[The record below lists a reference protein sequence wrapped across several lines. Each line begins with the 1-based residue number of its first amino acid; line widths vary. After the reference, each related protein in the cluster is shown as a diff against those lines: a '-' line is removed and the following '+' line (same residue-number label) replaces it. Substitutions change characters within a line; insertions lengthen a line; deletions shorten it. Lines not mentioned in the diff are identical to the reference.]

1 MLDLRRREFITLL
14 GGAAAAWPLSARAEQ
29 AGMPVIGFL
38 RSASLGDAT
47 LRVTEFRRGL
57 KETGYIEGQ
66 NVAIEYH
73 SAENRPDRLQA
84 IVADL
89 VHRPVAVIVCN
100 GIAALTAKAATTTVP
115 IVFATGG
122 DPVALGLVA
131 SFNRPGGNVTGV
143 SFFTG
148 VLGEKRLELLRQL
161 VPKATTIAV
170 LVHPNTTQTEAE
182 RRDLQATPQAVGQQL
197 IILDVGTDRDIE
209 AAFATFV
216 QRGAGALLIGTGTF
230 MFSQRERLVALAAR
244 HGLPA
249 IYSDRESAFA
259 GGLASYAGA
268 QSEAYRQLGTYAGR
282 ILKGERPADLPVIRS
297 TKFEFVI
304 NLKTAKTLGL
314 DVPDRLLALADEV
327 IE

>member
-1 MLDLRRREFITLL
+1 M
-14 GGAAAAWPLSARAEQ
+14 
-29 AGMPVIGFL
+29 
-38 RSASLGDAT
+38 
-47 LRVTEFRRGL
+47 
-57 KETGYIEGQ
+57 
-66 NVAIEYH
+66 
-73 SAENRPDRLQA
+73 
-84 IVADL
+84 
-89 VHRPVAVIVCN
+89 
-100 GIAALTAKAATTTVP
+100 
-115 IVFATGG
+115 
-122 DPVALGLVA
+122 
-131 SFNRPGGNVTGV
+131 
-143 SFFTG
+143 
-148 VLGEKRLELLRQL
+148 LGEKRLELLRQL

-230 MFSQRERLVALAAR
+230 MFSQRERLVALAAG

-249 IYSDRESAFA
+249 IYSAREAALA
-259 GGLASYAGA
+259 GGLASYAGD
-268 QSEAYRQLGTYAGR
+268 QSDAYRQLGIYTGR
-282 ILKGERPADLPVIRS
+282 ILKGEKPADLPVMRS